1 MKYFFIFFLFCS
13 TRLLAQEQTY
23 DIVTFTLPDGW
34 SKGEENNA
42 AIQYVKKEGTKWF
55 PLVKNVQN
63 QWHRQM
69 DV

>member
-42 AIQYVKKEGTKWF
+42 AIQYVKKEGTKWAQIAIY
-55 PLVKNVQN
+55 KNTTSLGTP
-63 QWHRQM
+63 
-69 DV
+69 